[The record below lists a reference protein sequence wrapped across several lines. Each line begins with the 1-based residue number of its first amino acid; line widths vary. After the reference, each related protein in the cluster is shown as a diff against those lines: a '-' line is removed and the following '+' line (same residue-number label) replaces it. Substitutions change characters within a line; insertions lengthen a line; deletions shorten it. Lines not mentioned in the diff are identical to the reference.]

1 MMSWYVIYGK
11 LYKLDQKIKSQEKEK
26 FLKIRPDLSWG
37 TFGKGFLYILLP
49 NLPQDSLDLKLSKFR
64 FQLYPGL
71 LPLFVL
77 KYLINKST

>member
-1 MMSWYVIYGK
+1 MMNWYVIYGK
-11 LYKLDQKIKSQEKEK
+11 LYKLDQKNKSHKKEM
-26 FLKIRPDLSWG
+26 FFKIRPVLYMG
-37 TFGKGFLYILLP
+37 QFGKGFLYILLP
-49 NLPQDSLDLKLSKFR
+49 NCPIYTLVSKLSKFR